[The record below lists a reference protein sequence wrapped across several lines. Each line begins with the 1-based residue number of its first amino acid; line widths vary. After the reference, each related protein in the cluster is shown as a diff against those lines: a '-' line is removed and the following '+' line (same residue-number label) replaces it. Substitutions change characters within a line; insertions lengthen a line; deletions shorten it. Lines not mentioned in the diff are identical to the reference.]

1 MGSIGTSE
9 FVWMTIAATITLC
22 TALYTAVLWRGSMH
36 KKITRKATALKRS
49 VIALTRSGRASRL
62 KRFENIAR
70 GVLCDVESA
79 LQPPLC
85 HRHARSFLPILSD
98 VRRRGQVLLQQQTT
112 AHRVAS
118 PKREKT
124 LAELVIRLFT
134 LESELKALPKPT
146 VTIEEV
152 LSGKFD

>member
-1 MGSIGTSE
+1 MGSIGTSDV
-9 FVWMTIAATITLC
+9 VWMTIAGTITLC
-22 TALYTAVLWRGSMH
+22 TALYTAVLWRGSVH
-36 KKITRKATALKRS
+36 KKKTRTATGLKRS

-70 GVLCDVESA
+70 GVVCDVESA

-118 PKREKT
+118 PEREKT
-124 LAELVIRLFT
+124 LAELVMRLFT
-134 LESELKALPKPT
+134 LESTLKALPKPT

-152 LSGKFD
+152 LSGKFE